1 VPVRQSLRPR
11 QPKLGRRARS
21 IHAGGNSA
29 TASAGTAARRV
40 LLAQGVPAQPD
51 GARSAVVA
59 QAPVRFVSAVGLG
72 GWIDEG

>member
-1 VPVRQSLRPR
+1 
-11 QPKLGRRARS
+11 
-21 IHAGGNSA
+21 
-29 TASAGTAARRV
+29 V